1 MKKIFTTFCAIALT
15 AVVAQAQDA
24 DARSAAKTNE
34 VKKEAAA
41 TNAGSADAQKANTTV
56 DRASYEAYKQ
66 EQLNAREAAKSNSSV
81 KKAGNNSGEVK
92 RITNS
97 EERKQ
102 KSSATKK
109 RKLTPE
115 QQKAREEKIK
125 RDN

>member
-1 MKKIFTTFCAIALT
+1 MKKIITTFCAIALT

-41 TNAGSADAQKANTTV
+41 TNVDNSDAQKANTTV

-66 EQLNAREAAKSNSSV
+66 EQLKAREVKGSSSV